1 MEIIILNFKNVGVF
15 LILAFFVVV
24 SVGCSGT
31 PTSLEN
37 KSNHHTNTGFRN
49 SPYVETASSKG
60 VMFVLRRIWGSAF
73 HPTIPEGHR
82 IPENETIFQLEE
94 FSENNTITWLG
105 HSTFLLKVDGKTILT
120 DPFLTNRASPVSFI
134 GGITR
139 YVPPGISIE
148 NLPVINAIIIS
159 HNHYDHLDKETIQTL
174 GNQPRYLVPLKLK
187 EWFVDI
193 GIDAKQV
200 NEFDWWDT
208 KIIENLS
215 VTATPSQHWSARGLF
230 DRFDSLWAAW
240 HIEIGDFN
248 FWFAGDTG
256 YNDVQFKEIGERF
269 ANIDLALIPI
279 GAYAPRWFM
288 KQQHVNPEE
297 AIQIHKDIGA
307 KRSIGMHWGT
317 FQLTA
322 EPIREPIERLEQ
334 AVSNGALTEGE
345 FTTLAIGETLFYSP
359 PLKGLSD

>member
-159 HNHYDHLDKETIQTL
+159 HNHYDHLDRHTICAL
-174 GNQPRYLVPLKLK
+174 PNREHIDVFVPLGLRGAFIECGYKKVHEL
-187 EWFVDI
+187 
-193 GIDAKQV
+193 
-200 NEFDWWDT
+200 DWWKDKKLDGLNIVALPSVHDSGRSLTDKDDT
-208 KIIENLS
+208 LWSSWAIIS
-215 VTATPSQHWSARGLF
+215 GAKKYYFG
-230 DRFDSLWAAW
+230 
-240 HIEIGDFN
+240 
-248 FWFAGDTG
+248 GDTG
-256 YNDVQFKEIGERF
+256 YSPVFKKIGEKYDSF
-269 ANIDLALIPI
+269 DLAILPI
-279 GAYAPRWFM
+279 GAYEPRNLMWM
-288 KQQHVNPEE
+288 SHVTPEE
-297 AIQIHKDIGA
+297 AVE
-307 KRSIGMHWGT
+307 IGMDINAVNLVGGHWGT
-317 FQLTA
+317 IELSDEDHW
-322 EPIREPIERLEQ
+322 EPPTRFISAGVRAGLS
-334 AVSNGALTEGE
+334 SNNIWVMK
-345 FTTLAIGETLFYSP
+345 IGEVQNLP
-359 PLKGLSD
+359 